1 MVTKQF
7 ERTKQYWVH
16 AAQCLHQFLDQLM
29 MMERI
34 LSLPLMEW
42 NIQIWRMSLTLFI
55 LEKFLSVVCVSHSNI
70 KKEIFEFNAFLEFA
84 SNVDP
89 RLSDGEML
97 FYLHPS
103 RNIYSLSLTEK
114 FITFYQNTLENML
127 EERFLNLIIYPSIL
141 QFNFNTFVTIWI

>member
-1 MVTKQF
+1 MFFLLTK
-7 ERTKQYWVH
+7 H
-16 AAQCLHQFLDQLM
+16 APDTPPPRFLTNVNKKMFFLM
-29 MMERI
+29 KA
-34 LSLPLMEW
+34 
-42 NIQIWRMSLTLFI
+42 SLTIDGVEHTDLETVLNFI
-55 LEKFLSVVCVSHSNI
+55 YLGKVFVCGVCWSFQFMDNI

-141 QFNFNTFVTIWI
+141 QSNLNAYVTF

>member
-1 MVTKQF
+1 MNVK
-7 ERTKQYWVH
+7 KKMY
-16 AAQCLHQFLDQLM
+16 FLM
-29 MMERI
+29 KA
-34 LSLPLMEW
+34 
-42 NIQIWRMSLTLFI
+42 SLTIDGVEHTDLETVLNFI
-55 LEKFLSVVCVSHSNI
+55 YLGKVFVCGVCWSFQFMDNI

-114 FITFYQNTLENML
+114 FITFYQNML
-127 EERFLNLIIYPSIL
+127 EERFFKLHHLPFNSSIQFKCICHLLNIIS
-141 QFNFNTFVTIWI
+141 T